1 MEGGL
6 CNLKQLTIGGVAES
20 ILEKLGNIYRV
31 GGLAKLTELYL
42 DNPSLEEDTIRAWLD
57 GVRGSDHG
65 GAALEKPAFQEIIYT
80 ERAASYVL
88 IEALSAGAYPN
99 LHSLY
104 AGCIMQG
111 GEVWAAFVHGAP
123 CAGTLR
129 EVRVSDPRIW
139 PSQAE
144 LCSILPH
151 LELTI
156 EH

>member
-1 MEGGL
+1 MQGTRWRRWVGRL
-6 CNLKQLTIGGVAES
+6 GTWVGQDFKRR
-20 ILEKLGNIYRV
+20 LEK
-31 GGLAKLTELYL
+31 
-42 DNPSLEEDTIRAWLD
+42 SEDTIRAWLD